1 MNRITKVRALIV
13 GMDDYKDPNLLQR
26 KLSYAA
32 ADAHAVT
39 RTIARS
45 NAFTVEKLETL
56 TNAQGTHQRIWH
68 SLNEVFP
75 PHLNFDSNTI
85 AIFYFAGHGF
95 RDPHGGERTFLGC
108 NDVEVANP
116 MKGGSP
122 LGNIHSLLLQSSAGC
137 SIAIIDACFS
147 GAIVA
152 LRIERETVAELAR
165 REFREMRGAG
175 DKTIAIFAACRS
187 EQSAREENER
197 KHGVY
202 TDELLQGWRDG
213 KARDEE
219 GNVDISGLAAYL
231 NRRFADDD
239 QIPVSNVLSGRPVL
253 LWRHE
258 PLAPGTKIVPP
269 APIEK
274 SKLTAIS
281 ERVKMQRVSQ
291 EVQEQEEKPLKE
303 RVRRLALPLI
313 IAAAALLV
321 CGLSTIFVE
330 PLRLGFFALI
340 FGLDIILAITAIG
353 IHRVFGTM
361 LALVQLPLLA
371 GFAYQY
377 FHWGVG
383 IVPVASVLAFL
394 AGFLWLF
401 WLLLGGETLLL
412 LVFSLEAS
420 MH

>member
-1 MNRITKVRALIV
+1 MIRIMKVRALIV
-13 GMDDYKDPNLLQR
+13 GIDDYKDPNLLQR

-32 ADAHAVT
+32 ADAHAIS
-39 RTIARS
+39 RTIGKS
-45 NAFTVEKLETL
+45 NAFAVEKLETL
-56 TNAQGTHQRIWH
+56 TNEQATNQRIWH
-68 SLNEVFP
+68 GLNEMFP
-75 PHLNFDSNTI
+75 SHLNFDSNTI
-85 AIFYFAGHGF
+85 AIFYFAGHGI
-95 RDPHGGERTFLGC
+95 RDPYGGERTFLGC
-108 NDVEVANP
+108 YDVEVVNP
-116 MKGGSP
+116 MKGGIP
-122 LGNIHSLLLQSSAGC
+122 LGNIHSLLLQGSAGC

-147 GAIVA
+147 GSIVT
-152 LRIERETVAELAR
+152 LVIERETVAELAR

-175 DKTIAIFAACRS
+175 DKTIAIFAACRP
-187 EQSAREENER
+187 EQSAREDEER
-197 KHGVY
+197 KHGIY

-239 QIPVSNVLSGRPVL
+239 QIPVSNILSGRPVV
-253 LWRHE
+253 LWRHD
-258 PLAPGTKIVPP
+258 PPAPGAQLVSP

-274 SKLTAIS
+274 SKLMSIT
-281 ERVKMQRVSQ
+281 ERVRVQQVSQ
-291 EVQEQEEKPLKE
+291 EVQETVDKPLKE
-303 RVRRLALPLI
+303 RVRGFAIPLI
-313 IAAAALLV
+313 VAAAALLA

-340 FGLDIILAITAIG
+340 FGLAIILAITGIG
-353 IHRVFGTM
+353 VHRVIGTV
-361 LALVQLPLLA
+361 LAFLQLPLLA

-383 IVPVASVLAFL
+383 IAPVASVLVFL

-401 WLLLGGETLLL
+401 WLLFGGEILLL
-412 LVFSLEAS
+412 IVFSLEAS

>member
-13 GMDDYKDPNLLQR
+13 GMDDYKDPNLLLK

-39 RTIARS
+39 RTIGKS
-45 NAFTVEKLETL
+45 NAYTVEKLETL
-56 TNAQGTHQRIWH
+56 TNEQATHQRVWH

-75 PHLNFDSNTI
+75 PHLNFDSDTI

-95 RDPHGGERTFLGC
+95 MDRHGGERTFLGC
-108 NDVEVANP
+108 YDVEEANP
-116 MKGGSP
+116 MKGGIP
-122 LGNIHSLLLQSSAGC
+122 LGNIHSLLLESSAGC

-147 GAIVA
+147 GAIVT

-175 DKTIAIFAACRS
+175 DKTIAIFAACRP
-187 EQSAREENER
+187 EQSAREDQEV
-197 KHGVY
+197 KHGIY
-202 TDELLQGWRDG
+202 TNELLQGWRDG

-231 NRRFADDD
+231 NRRFAVDE
-239 QIPVSNVLSGRPVL
+239 QIPVSNVLSGRPVV

-258 PLAPGTKIVPP
+258 PPAPGVQIVPP

-274 SKLTAIS
+274 AKLTAIT
-281 ERVKMQRVSQ
+281 ERVMVQQVSQ
-291 EVQEQEEKPLKE
+291 KAQEEEEKSLKE
-303 RVRRLALPLI
+303 RVRSLAIPLI
-313 IAAAALLV
+313 VAAATLLA
-321 CGLSTIFVE
+321 CGLSTIFIE

-340 FGLDIILAITAIG
+340 FGLDIIFAITGIG
-353 IHRVFGTM
+353 FHRVIGTA
-361 LALVQLPLLA
+361 LALVQVPLLA

-383 IVPVASVLAFL
+383 VVPVASALAFL

-401 WLLLGGETLLL
+401 WLLLAGEILLL
-412 LVFSLEAS
+412 IVFSLEGS